1 MAPVGIT
8 AQEGGPSCPV
18 SEKVNEKV
26 AVGKGQ
32 LQRLLAMIQRAK
44 AKVGFCCSTR
54 SSAHRGLRR
63 HLTS

>member
-26 AVGKGQ
+26 AGSGQGPAAAPFGNDSASKSKGW
-32 LQRLLAMIQRAK
+32 LLL
-44 AKVGFCCSTR
+44 F
-54 SSAHRGLRR
+54 H
-63 HLTS
+63 